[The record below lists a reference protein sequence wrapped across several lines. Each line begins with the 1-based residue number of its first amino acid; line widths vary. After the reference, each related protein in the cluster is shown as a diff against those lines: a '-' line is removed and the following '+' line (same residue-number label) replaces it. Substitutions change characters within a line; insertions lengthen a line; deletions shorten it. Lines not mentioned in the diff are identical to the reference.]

1 MSETLITSESDRA
14 TNAVLQMDGI
24 DTYYQNGQVL
34 FDVSLSVRPGEI
46 VALVGRNGA
55 GKTTTLRSI
64 MGLTPPR
71 SGQVLHRGE
80 DITGQGPDTIRR
92 NGISWVPEERR
103 IFPDLTVEE
112 NLRIAQS
119 SGDDTDTSFVYDR
132 FPRLDERRGQLAGTM
147 SGGEQQMLAIA
158 RGLLGPSLDVLLLDE
173 PSEGLAPS
181 IVKDVAET
189 IRTLKDDG
197 VTMILVEQNAEMAL
211 ELADYAYVIQ
221 TGEIVYQSDADQFRS
236 NQSLMQQYL
245 GV

>member
-1 MSETLITSESDRA
+1 MSEPLMTSETDRA
-14 TNAVLQMDGI
+14 TDAVLQIDEI

-71 SGQVLHRGE
+71 SGQVIHQGE
-80 DITGQGPDTIRR
+80 DITGQGPDAIRR
-92 NGISWVPEERR
+92 KGISWVPEGRR
-103 IFPDLTVEE
+103 VFPDLTVEE
-112 NLRIAQS
+112 NLRVAQS
-119 SGDDTDTSFVYDR
+119 SGDDTDASFVYDR

-181 IVKDVAET
+181 IVEDVAET

>member
-1 MSETLITSESDRA
+1 MTETVVTSESDRA
-14 TNAVLQMDGI
+14 ADAVLQIDRI

-34 FDVSLSVRPGEI
+34 YDVSLSVRPGEI

-71 SGQVLHRGE
+71 SGQVFHQGE
-80 DITGQGPDTIRR
+80 DITGQGPDAIRR
-92 NGISWVPEERR
+92 NGISWVPEGRR
-103 IFPDLTVEE
+103 VFPDLTVAE

-119 SGDDTDTSFVYDR
+119 SGDDTDPSFVYDR
-132 FPRLDERRGQLAGTM
+132 FPRLDERRDQLAGTM

-158 RGLLGPSLDVLLLDE
+158 RGLLGPDLDVLLLDE

-181 IVKDVAET
+181 IVEDVAET
-189 IRTLKDDG
+189 IRTLKDEG

-221 TGEIVYQSDADQFRS
+221 TGEIVYQSDADQFHS